1 MLAYQGI
8 MVIIKKNLFRNDQD
22 ISFNSS
28 KDDVIF
34 QCIDWNC
41 SDFWKKTD
49 DSDTENNSDNNYKKS
64 KRLFEIRAYGIT
76 DQKCSIFVKIVGY
89 HPYLY
94 IKVSDNWSR
103 SHLVRFKEQLK
114 MKVYASLKDSVYQCK
129 LIKRKELY
137 GFQNEKKFK
146 FVEIICE
153 NIGCFYSVRNVLE
166 GKWANREKTIEEYG
180 KCHVR
185 LFKIGNEVFDFSESI
200 YESNISPLLRFFHD
214 CNANP
219 AGWLKIKAK
228 KYEIIMDTETRCQFE
243 IKCQSKNVKS
253 YDKKD
258 ISPIVIASFDIECSS
273 LDGSFPKPERRYD
286 EIIQIGTTV
295 HKYGEQ
301 TCCYKSMVTLKKCNK
316 IKGVD
321 LVCCDNERKLLLE
334 WAKVIKHI
342 DPDVIT
348 GYNIW
353 GFDMIYIYKRCV
365 NGCGGVFGDFEKIF
379 NEIYSRNNKHKVKFL
394 EKKLASS
401 ALGENF
407 LKYHN
412 CEGIVG
418 IDMFKLIQKD
428 YNLGSYKL
436 DAVSQK
442 FISGNVTK
450 INIKDNSLEITSNN
464 TDGLTAG
471 QHISLDISAKHINKP
486 NVKKK
491 YKISKINGQVF
502 TIEKI
507 SIKNLFLNNENGKEM
522 YIKFKELKIKVGWY
536 QNKLDLPPQQIF
548 DNYKIGTPDKI
559 KEIAVYCIKDC
570 ELVNFLVMKLAV
582 ISNNI
587 GAANVCCVPFSYLFL
602 RGQGIKI
609 FSCFAKECR
618 KEKMMIKVLDRNKM
632 DKDGYEGAIVF
643 TPKPD
648 IYFEPVV
655 VMDYA
660 SLYPSSMI
668 AENIS
673 HEMLVVVNE
682 YNLEGK
688 LIKSKGESKYLNLPE
703 YNYNEI
709 EYDAF
714 QGIAD
719 DKIKIGKKV
728 CIFAEKKDGTKGLI
742 PRVLVKFLKA
752 RKDTRSSIKYKT
764 IKTKDDKEFTGLL
777 KEKEVLGITKYYI
790 NKVHEEPDIIDK
802 DNVESIKDTYNDFQK
817 AVLDGLQMAYKVVCN
832 SVYGQVGATTSQ
844 ICCKELAASTTAVG
858 RSMVIKARDYALE
871 KYEGSKL
878 IYGDSVPGD
887 EPLLL
892 RRPDKTITIKTIE
905 ELSDEWVQYIN
916 FKPFDSNRSEKQK
929 AFVNYEVWAKN
940 KWNPIR
946 KVIRH
951 KTKKKIYRINT
962 HIGCVDVTED
972 HSLINEKFEKIKPE
986 ECIIGETKLSHT
998 FPTEFKEFDCIV
1010 PEQGKE
1016 EKIDETLYECSKCK
1030 EKYKDFYY
1038 KTNKNKRCK
1047 QCKLCKKRKQC
1058 STQGRNFKN
1067 MVKEWLNVYTPF
1079 YEIMEDEAKAWG
1091 MFMRDGSCGS
1101 YVCKSGKKNSW
1112 ALNNNNLDRLNEYK
1126 NILEKVEPIKFKILD
1141 SLKSSGAYK
1150 LVPVESIVYM
1160 VNKYRPLF
1168 YDKNKAKLIPDCILN
1183 AGFGIRKAFFEG
1195 YYDADGSKTG
1205 NCGLNKTINFVTKN
1219 KITAQCLY
1227 YLATSIGYDK
1237 LYINIQPKRNA
1248 DYYWITSCKKW
1259 GKNPNIL
1266 KKMVHLRNTEKE
1278 YVYDLETEHGV
1289 FACGV
1294 GKIQLVNTD
1303 SIFVSFKDY
1312 LYKKYG
1318 RINDK
1323 ELLQKSIEVGMEA
1336 GAYITTKLKKPQ
1348 DLEYEKTFYPLAIFS
1363 KKRYFGNKYEYDNK
1377 KYKQTSM
1384 GIVLKRRDNAP
1395 VVKDI
1400 YSGVIDIILNSKNI
1414 ERAKKYYKERIA
1426 NLLDGNVDIDDLI
1439 VTKSVKATQ
1448 SYSNPTQ
1455 IAHKVLADRIGLRDP
1470 GNKPRA
1476 NDRIPYCY
1484 IDKKE
1489 LKCKICNKCINEKDC
1504 KCLKCM
1510 ELYCKYHLHNHRS
1523 SCVTICRYYKTTKK
1537 QDDSLTMCNVC
1548 GGWYNSTAMTR
1559 HRIRKDKYGTEHH
1572 DKCKKRLP
1580 TKLLQGDIIEHP
1592 SYISKNNIKID
1603 YRYYLDHQI
1612 QKPVMQIFELVMT
1625 DPDSI
1630 TKAII
1635 RQNDNKKMGLQNISK
1650 WFKVIRKSDTEK
1662 EI

>member
-1 MLAYQGI
+1 
-8 MVIIKKNLFRNDQD
+8 MVIIKKNLFRNEQEV
-22 ISFNSS
+22 SVNSS
-28 KDDVIF
+28 KDDIIF

-41 SDFWKKTD
+41 SDFWKKQD
-49 DSDTENNSDNNYKKS
+49 DSDTEDNTDNGYNKS

-76 DQKCSIFVKIVGY
+76 EQKCSIFVKIVGY
-89 HPYLY
+89 RPYLY
-94 IKVSDNWSR
+94 IKVPDNWSR
-103 SHLVRFKEQLK
+103 SHLIRFKDQLK
-114 MKVYASLKDSVYQCK
+114 TKVYTSLKDSVYQCK

-166 GKWANREKTIEEYG
+166 GRWANRDKTIEEYG
-180 KCHVR
+180 KCRVR
-185 LFKIGNEVFDFSESI
+185 LFKIGNEVFDFSDSI

-214 CNANP
+214 CDGNP
-219 AGWLKIKAK
+219 AGWLRIKAK
-228 KYEIIMDTETRCQFE
+228 KYEIIMDTETRCQIE
-243 IKCQSKNVKS
+243 VKCKSKHVKS

-353 GFDMIYIYKRCV
+353 GFDMVYIYKRCV

-428 YNLGSYKL
+428 YNLASYKL

-450 INIKDNSLEITSNN
+450 MKIEDNSLEITSNN

-471 QHISLDISAKHINKP
+471 QHISLDIGAKHINKP
-486 NVKKK
+486 NAKKK
-491 YKISKINGQVF
+491 YKISKIDGQVF
-502 TIEKI
+502 TIENI
-507 SIKNLFLNNENGKEM
+507 SVKNLFLDDENGKEV
-522 YIKFKELKIKVGWY
+522 YTKFKELKIKVGWY
-536 QNKLDLPPQQIF
+536 QNKMDLSPPQIF
-548 DNYKIGTPDKI
+548 DNYKTGTPDKI

-570 ELVNFLVMKLAV
+570 ELVNFLVIKLAV

-618 KEKMMIKVLDRNKM
+618 KEKMMIKVLDRDKM
-632 DKDGYEGAIVF
+632 DNDGYEGAIVF
-643 TPKPD
+643 APKPD

-714 QGIAD
+714 QGIAE

-777 KEKEVLGITKYYI
+777 KEKEVLGVTKYYI

-844 ICCKELAASTTAVG
+844 ICCKELAASTTSVG
-858 RSMVIKARDYALE
+858 RSMVIKARDYTLE
-871 KYEGSKL
+871 KYKGSKL
-878 IYGDSVPGD
+878 IYGDTDSVFISF
-887 EPLLL
+887 
-892 RRPDKTITIKTIE
+892 K
-905 ELSDEWVQYIN
+905 QYI
-916 FKPFDSNRSEKQK
+916 
-929 AFVNYEVWAKN
+929 Y
-940 KWNPIR
+940 
-946 KVIRH
+946 
-951 KTKKKIYRINT
+951 
-962 HIGCVDVTED
+962 
-972 HSLINEKFEKIKPE
+972 
-986 ECIIGETKLSHT
+986 
-998 FPTEFKEFDCIV
+998 
-1010 PEQGKE
+1010 
-1016 EKIDETLYECSKCK
+1016 
-1030 EKYKDFYY
+1030 EKY
-1038 KTNKNKRCK
+1038 
-1047 QCKLCKKRKQC
+1047 
-1058 STQGRNFKN
+1058 
-1067 MVKEWLNVYTPF
+1067 
-1079 YEIMEDEAKAWG
+1079 
-1091 MFMRDGSCGS
+1091 
-1101 YVCKSGKKNSW
+1101 GKM
-1112 ALNNNNLDRLNEYK
+1112 D
-1126 NILEKVEPIKFKILD
+1126 
-1141 SLKSSGAYK
+1141 
-1150 LVPVESIVYM
+1150 
-1160 VNKYRPLF
+1160 
-1168 YDKNKAKLIPDCILN
+1168 
-1183 AGFGIRKAFFEG
+1183 
-1195 YYDADGSKTG
+1195 
-1205 NCGLNKTINFVTKN
+1205 
-1219 KITAQCLY
+1219 
-1227 YLATSIGYDK
+1227 
-1237 LYINIQPKRNA
+1237 
-1248 DYYWITSCKKW
+1248 
-1259 GKNPNIL
+1259 
-1266 KKMVHLRNTEKE
+1266 
-1278 YVYDLETEHGV
+1278 
-1289 FACGV
+1289 
-1294 GKIQLVNTD
+1294 
-1303 SIFVSFKDY
+1303 
-1312 LYKKYG
+1312 
-1318 RINDK
+1318 DK
-1323 ELLQKSIEVGMEA
+1323 ELLQKSIDVGMEA

-1414 ERAKKYYKERIA
+1414 ERAKKYYKERVA
-1426 NLLDGNVDIDDLI
+1426 DLLDGNVDIDELI

-1455 IAHKVLADRIGLRDP
+1455 IAHKALADRIGLRDP

-1489 LKCKICNKCINEKDC
+1489 LKCKVCNKCVNDKDC

-1510 ELYCKYHLHNHRS
+1510 ELYCKHHLHNHRS

-1548 GGWYNSTAMTR
+1548 SGWYNSTAMVR

-1572 DKCKKRLP
+1572 DKCKKKLA

-1592 SYISKNNIKID
+1592 SYITKNDIKID

-1612 QKPVMQIFELVMT
+1612 QKPVMQIFDLVMT
-1625 DPDSI
+1625 DPSSI

-1650 WFKVIRKSDTEK
+1650 WFNVIRNSDTNGNSTEK